1 MPHAVK
7 QLKSRTP
14 TDASPTKVLG
24 FQLPEQLPAMPV
36 LDGPKALLTAAQE
49 QDLGYRIIQGQLD
62 LLGALAVDTKIVD
75 EMVDDIWDALGEK
88 DNVEKAVALVFHE
101 GAWLRAGAI
110 PRQEFAALVRLKLNS
125 IRSLISELRALSSE
139 GMDETLFTAAVRDDL
154 RARLGQIL
162 PYDFILNRAADKF
175 RVKCKG
181 LSTQCRALV
190 KFISDEVR
198 IPRKQ
203 VEGIVCGNWTSPK
216 LIPALLMSGGYELKL
231 YPPAEL
237 KRLRLGITER
247 QSEILSVAS
256 SGEAPAG
263 QLLAAWAVFSRFGRD
278 IEACVETFVK
288 ANLRLVESYVNQYRF
303 ADVEIVR
310 SAASMGLVRAV
321 YRFAPEMGFKFSN
334 IAVSWIRVSILRDLN
349 EQEMIRL
356 PEGSHQSIQKL
367 KAALNSNP
375 SASQEALIEA
385 TGLSQSDVEN
395 LMYLIGIGKP
405 VSLDSSFQEDGS
417 AESDGMHEMISDP
430 NITFESQVIED
441 NAASFLGGILEGL
454 LDARELLVVT
464 HRFGIGGVDEKT
476 LGEVAAMMSISKE
489 RVRQIQCQALAKIR
503 DSEFGDSLHGLWE
516 E

>member
-1 MPHAVK
+1 MPHAAK
-7 QLKSRTP
+7 QPDQNART
-14 TDASPTKVLG
+14 DSPAKQVG

-36 LDGPKALLTAAQE
+36 LNGPKALLTAAQE
-49 QDLGYRIIQGQLD
+49 QSLGYRIIQGQLD
-62 LLGALAVDTKIVD
+62 LLGALAVDTKIV
-75 EMVDDIWDALGEK
+75 EELVDDIWEALGEK
-88 DNVEKAVALVFHE
+88 DNVEKAVALVFHQ
-101 GAWLRAGAI
+101 GAWLRAGSI
-110 PRQEFAALVRLKLNS
+110 PRDEFAALARLKLNS
-125 IRSLISELRALSSE
+125 IRSLISELRAFSTE
-139 GMDETLFTAAVRDDL
+139 GLEETLFTAAVRDDL

-181 LSTQCRALV
+181 LSTQCRELV

-198 IPRKQ
+198 IPRAQ

-247 QSEILSVAS
+247 QGEILRMAS

-263 QLLAAWAVFSRFGRD
+263 QLLAAWAVFARFGRD

-288 ANLRLVESYVNQYRF
+288 ANMRLVESYVNQYRF
-303 ADVEIVR
+303 SDVEIVR

-367 KAALNSNP
+367 KAALNDNP
-375 SASQEALIEA
+375 SASHDALVAA
-385 TGLSQSDVEN
+385 TGLSSNDIEN

-405 VSLDSSFQEDGS
+405 VSLDSSFQEDG
-417 AESDGMHEMISDP
+417 ATETDGMHEMIADP
-430 NITFESQVIED
+430 NVTFESQVIED
-441 NAASFLGGILEGL
+441 NTASYLSEVLDGL

-464 HRFGIGGVDEKT
+464 HRFGLGGVDEKT
-476 LGEVAAMMSISKE
+476 LGDVAVMMGLSKE
-489 RVRQIQCQALAKIR
+489 RVRQIQCQALAKLR
-503 DSEFGDSLHGLWE
+503 DSEFGDSLQELWE